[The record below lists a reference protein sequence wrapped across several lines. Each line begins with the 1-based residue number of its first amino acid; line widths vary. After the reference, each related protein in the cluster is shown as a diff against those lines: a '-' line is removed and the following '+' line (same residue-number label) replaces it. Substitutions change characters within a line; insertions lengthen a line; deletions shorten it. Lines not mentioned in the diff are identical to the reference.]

1 MARSYQQTD
10 RQCQRLWHGA
20 DITTMSW
27 LTPTTTTWDGH
38 EQMKLEEANSS
49 TRRHSHQDHISN
61 RGNGHVGQDLITCS
75 SPFHS
80 KDNGFYLYVHSLAF
94 SRPPLFLFSTLPS
107 PSFSAILYIEPLS
120 QHRYIRARDRA
131 TSGWPDLLRPTLSK
145 TRQSSDPRK
154 MRKCLRYLFLV
165 WRLKR
170 N

>member
-27 LTPTTTTWDGH
+27 LTPTTTWDRH
-38 EQMKLEEANSS
+38 EQRRQTAPHADIRIRIASATAARAMLDRISS
-49 TRRHSHQDHISN
+49 PTHHRFR
-61 RGNGHVGQDLITCS
+61 QDL
-75 SPFHS
+75 FHS
-80 KDNGFYLYVHSLAF
+80 KDSGFYLYVHPSSSL
-94 SRPPLFLFSTLPS
+94 SLLFPTLPS
-107 PSFSAILYIEPLS
+107 PSFSNILYIELLS

-131 TSGWPDLLRPTLSK
+131 TSGWPDLLGPTLSK